1 MIHLTNTLIDEE
13 TKKNWKIP
21 TTSMFDIIE
30 EDEFYWF
37 LFILYLN
44 WNKLQITERNDKLI

>member
-30 EDEFYWF
+30 EDEFY
-37 LFILYLN
+37 
-44 WNKLQITERNDKLI
+44 